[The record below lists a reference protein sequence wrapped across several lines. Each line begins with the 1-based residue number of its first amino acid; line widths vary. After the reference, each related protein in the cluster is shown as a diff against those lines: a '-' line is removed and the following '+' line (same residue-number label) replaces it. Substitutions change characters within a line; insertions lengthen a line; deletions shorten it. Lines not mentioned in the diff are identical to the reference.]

1 MIDTPIKRWM
11 KMPSV
16 SIRRRYAHFILSRT
30 EEGTYITTCGKGNS
44 KDFEELT
51 KEEIAF
57 LSEHR
62 SFLCRACDSSP
73 RYYQVLLEERK
84 REEAEQS

>member
-1 MIDTPIKRWM
+1 MTDTPIKRWM

-30 EEGTYITTCGKGNS
+30 EDGTYITTCGKGNS

-51 KEEIAF
+51 KDEIEF
-57 LSEHR
+57 LSNNR
-62 SFLCRACDSSP
+62 GFLCRACDSSP
-73 RYYQVLLEERK
+73 RYYQVLLEERQK
-84 REEAEQS
+84 EEAGKS

>member
-1 MIDTPIKRWM
+1 MTDTPIKRWM

-30 EEGTYITTCGKGNS
+30 EDGTYITTCGKGNS

-57 LSEHR
+57 LREHR

-73 RYYQVLLEERK
+73 RYYQVLLEERQK
-84 REEAEQS
+84 EEVEQS